1 MKMQSM
7 TTIAKRFFF
16 GNLLV
21 AAMFLSASAKT
32 PSAHINPAY
41 TTTDKVEVK
50 YTGID
55 LNNLLSFNVKYSNP
69 TGSSFSLLVLDEAG
83 EPLFKGYYADKSFN
97 KTFKLPK
104 SEVSKLTFVIDGGK
118 NSVQEKYT
126 VNIKTNVTE
135 EVTVSKGK

>member
-1 MKMQSM
+1 MKMQSI

-32 PSAHINPAY
+32 PASTNHPAY
-41 TTTDKVEVK
+41 ITTDKVEVK
-50 YTGID
+50 YTGVD
-55 LNNLLSFNVKYSNP
+55 LNNQLSFTVKYSNP
-69 TGSSFSLLVLDEAG
+69 SGSSFSLSVLDDGG
-83 EPLFKGYYADKSFN
+83 EPSFKGYYDGKNFS
-97 KTFKLPK
+97 KIFKLPK
-104 SEVSKLTFVIDGGK
+104 LEVSKVIFLIEDSK
-118 NSVQEKYT
+118 NSVKEKYT

>member
-1 MKMQSM
+1 MKMQSI

-21 AAMFLSASAKT
+21 AAIFLSASAKNQSST
-32 PSAHINPAY
+32 INPAY

-50 YTGID
+50 YTGVD
-55 LNNLLSFNVKYSNP
+55 LNNQLSFNVKYSNP
-69 TGSSFSLLVLDEAG
+69 TGSSFNLSVLDEGG
-83 EPLFKGYYADKSFN
+83 EPLFRGYYVGKNFT
-97 KTFKLPK
+97 KIFKLPK
-104 SEVSKLTFVIDGGK
+104 SEVNKVTFVIEDSK
-118 NSVQEKYT
+118 NSVKEKYT